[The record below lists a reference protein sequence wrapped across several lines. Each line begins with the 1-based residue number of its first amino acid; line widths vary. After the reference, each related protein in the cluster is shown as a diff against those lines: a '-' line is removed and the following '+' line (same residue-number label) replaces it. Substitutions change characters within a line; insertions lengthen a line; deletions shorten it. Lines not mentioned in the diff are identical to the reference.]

1 MKIPNNKIAHRGM
14 FDNIKIPENSMK
26 AFKKSL
32 KYNYPIELDVQ
43 LTKDN
48 ILVVFHDDNLFRM
61 TGVNKILE
69 DLTFEEIR
77 KLKLLNTNEYIPTQ
91 DEVLNLVNNKV
102 LLDIEVKNTKRFK
115 LLCDLLKDKLANY
128 DNYILKSFNPR
139 IVRYLKKNNPNIE
152 VGYLLSDKYKYL
164 SNSLLIKYSKADF
177 LSISKK
183 LLKLKKFSKLKNKYQ
198 LLIWTIK
205 NKDEIKDTN
214 TIYIC
219 NDLPY

>member
-77 KLKLLNTNEYIPTQ
+77 KLKLLNTNEYIPTL

-102 LLDIEVKNTKRFK
+102 LLDIEVKTTKKYKIVCDILKNK
-115 LLCDLLKDKLANY
+115 LKNY

-152 VGYLLSDKYKYL
+152 VGYLLSNKYKYL
-164 SNSLLIKYSKADF
+164 SNNLLIKYSKADF

-183 LLKLKKFSKLKNKYQ
+183 LLKKKKFQKLKNKYQ

-205 NKDEIKDTN
+205 DKDEIKDTN